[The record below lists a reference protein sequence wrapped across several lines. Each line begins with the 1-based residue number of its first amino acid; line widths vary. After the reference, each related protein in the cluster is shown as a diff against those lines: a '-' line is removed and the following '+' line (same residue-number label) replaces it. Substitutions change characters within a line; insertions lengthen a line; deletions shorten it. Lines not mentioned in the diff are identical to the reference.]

1 MAASE
6 RLPASVA
13 IVSNSDESLY
23 RFHNP
28 IMKRLVEDGLKVYAV
43 SPPGPF
49 VADIESLGVEF
60 VPWVLIRRSLNPF
73 TEFASLVR
81 LVRIYRR
88 LRPELVQHFTVKPN
102 VYGALAARLTGVP
115 VVFSGVQGLG
125 YAFGQGGGK
134 RGLLRIALSA
144 LYKLTA
150 LLSDRFML
158 LNSHDL
164 ERLFSE
170 TSMFRHKAMVVLGG
184 VGVDLR
190 EYSADAVSEAGQREF
205 RDRFSIER
213 DATVVTMASRL
224 LYDKGVSEYVEAA
237 RMVRKKRPDAAFVL
251 AGSPDPDN
259 PASATFADLEEWAE
273 SGDVRVVGHVSDMP
287 TLLAVS
293 DVVALPSY
301 YPEGIPRILIEAA
314 AMGRPMVSTTIPG
327 VAEILEDGVNGA
339 LVPPRDAN
347 ALAAAVEHLLDN
359 PGLRSEYGAA
369 GRLKAEREYDDRLVA
384 QRYAEEYRKAWS
396 KARPR

>member
-88 LRPELVQHFTVKPN
+88 LKPDLVQHFTVKPN

-134 RGLLRIALSA
+134 RGLLRVALSA

-184 VGVDLR
+184 VGVDLT
-190 EYSADAVSEAGQREF
+190 EYSADAVSKAARQEF
-205 RDRFSIER
+205 RDRFGIKR
-213 DATVVTMASRL
+213 DATVITMASRL

-251 AGSPDPDN
+251 AGSP
-259 PASATFADLEEWAE
+259 
-273 SGDVRVVGHVSDMP
+273 
-287 TLLAVS
+287 
-293 DVVALPSY
+293 
-301 YPEGIPRILIEAA
+301 
-314 AMGRPMVSTTIPG
+314 
-327 VAEILEDGVNGA
+327 
-339 LVPPRDAN
+339 
-347 ALAAAVEHLLDN
+347 
-359 PGLRSEYGAA
+359 
-369 GRLKAEREYDDRLVA
+369 
-384 QRYAEEYRKAWS
+384 
-396 KARPR
+396 

>member
-6 RLPASVA
+6 RLPVSVA

-73 TEFASLVR
+73 TELASLLR

-88 LRPELVQHFTVKPN
+88 LRPDLVQHFTVKPN

-134 RGLLRIALSA
+134 RGLLRVALSA

-190 EYSADAVSEAGQREF
+190 EYSADAVSEAARREF
-205 RDRFSIER
+205 RDRFGIER
-213 DATVVTMASRL
+213 DSAVVTMASRL
-224 LYDKGVSEYVEAA
+224 LYDKGVAEYVEAA
-237 RMVRKKRPDAAFVL
+237 RMVRENRPDAAFVL

-259 PASATFADLEEWAE
+259 PASVACADLEEWKQA
-273 SGDVRVVGHVSDMP
+273 GDVLLTGHVSDMP
-287 TLLAVS
+287 TLLAIS
-293 DVVALPSY
+293 DIVALPSY
-301 YPEGIPRILIEAA
+301 SEGIPRILIESA
-314 AMGRPMVSTTIPG
+314 AMSTPMVSTTIPG

-347 ALAAAVEHLLDN
+347 TLASAIEELLDN

-396 KARPR
+396 KARAR

>member
-43 SPPGPF
+43 SPPGSF

-73 TEFASLVR
+73 TELASLLR

-102 VYGALAARLTGVP
+102 VYGALAAKLAGVP

-164 ERLFSE
+164 ERLFSK
-170 TSMFRHKAMVVLGG
+170 TSMFRHKAMVVMGG

-190 EYSADAVSEAGQREF
+190 EYSADAVLEAAQREF
-205 RDRFSIER
+205 RDRFGIKR
-213 DATVVTMASRL
+213 DATVITMASRL

-237 RMVRKKRPDAAFVL
+237 RMVRENRPDAAFVL

-259 PASATFADLEEWAE
+259 PASVACADLEEWKQA
-273 SGDVRVVGHVSDMP
+273 GDVLLTGHVSDMP
-287 TLLAVS
+287 TLLATS
-293 DVVALPSY
+293 DIVALPSY
-301 YPEGIPRILIEAA
+301 SEGIPRILIEAA

-327 VAEILEDGVNGA
+327 VAEIVEDGVNGA

-384 QRYAEEYRKAWS
+384 QRYAEEYRKAWGR
-396 KARPR
+396 ARSR

>member
-60 VPWVLIRRSLNPF
+60 VPWALIRRSLNPF
-73 TEFASLVR
+73 TEFASLLR

-88 LRPELVQHFTVKPN
+88 LKPDLVQHFTVKPN

-134 RGLLRIALSA
+134 RGLLRVALSA

-184 VGVDLR
+184 VGVDLT
-190 EYSADAVSEAGQREF
+190 EYSADAVSKAARQEF
-205 RDRFSIER
+205 RDRFGIER

-259 PASATFADLEEWAE
+259 PASVTFADLERVGRIGRRAGRRTRLRHAHAPGGLGH
-273 SGDVRVVGHVSDMP
+273 SSSPILLPGRNPAHPDRVRRDVHV
-287 TLLAVS
+287 
-293 DVVALPSY
+293 
-301 YPEGIPRILIEAA
+301 
-314 AMGRPMVSTTIPG
+314 
-327 VAEILEDGVNGA
+327 DGVHH
-339 LVPPRDAN
+339 D
-347 ALAAAVEHLLDN
+347 
-359 PGLRSEYGAA
+359 PGR
-369 GRLKAEREYDDRLVA
+369 R
-384 QRYAEEYRKAWS
+384 
-396 KARPR
+396 